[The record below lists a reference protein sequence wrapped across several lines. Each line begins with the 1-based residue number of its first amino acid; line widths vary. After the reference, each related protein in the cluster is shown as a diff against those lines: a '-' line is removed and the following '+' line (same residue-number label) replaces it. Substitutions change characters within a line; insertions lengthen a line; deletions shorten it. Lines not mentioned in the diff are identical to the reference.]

1 MEALTTLSKELLFT
15 LSKDHGDFIIQPFR
29 GSGNGGQKKNKPF
42 SACRISHP
50 ASGAVSECQE
60 ERSFEQNKRKA
71 FKRLL
76 EKPEFK
82 RWHRLEVMKQTGQYA
97 LIEEQVERDMKY
109 IKVEHLVNGVW
120 KEGEL

>member
-1 MEALTTLSKELLFT
+1 M
-15 LSKDHGDFIIQPFR
+15 
-29 GSGNGGQKKNKPF
+29 KKNKTF
-42 SACRISHP
+42 SAARISHP

-76 EKPEFK
+76 EKPDFK
-82 RWHRLEVMKQTGQYA
+82 HWHRLEVMRKTGQYA
-97 LIEEQVERDMKY
+97 LVEEQVEKDMKT